1 MAKRDYYEVLGVN
14 KSASAD
20 QIKSA
25 YRKLAVK
32 YHPDKIRVI
41 KVLKKNLKKHLRPIM
56 YYPIQRENKIM
67 IILVM
72 QLLKMGVVEE
82 VVSEILIF
90 QIISLIFL
98 KTFLERVLVEAVDQE
113 GQIIEDRI

>member
-1 MAKRDYYEVLGVN
+1 
-14 KSASAD
+14 
-20 QIKSA
+20 
-25 YRKLAVK
+25 
-32 YHPDKIRVI
+32 
-41 KVLKKNLKKHLRPIM
+41 M

-72 QLLKMGVVEE
+72 QLLKMEVVEE
-82 VVSEILIF
+82 VDLEILIF

-113 GQIIEDRI
+113 GQIIGAHI

>member
-1 MAKRDYYEVLGVN
+1 M
-14 KSASAD
+14 
-20 QIKSA
+20 
-25 YRKLAVK
+25 
-32 YHPDKIRVI
+32 
-41 KVLKKNLKKHLRPIM
+41 LKKNLKKHLKHIM

-72 QLLKMGVVEE
+72 QLLKMEVVEE
-82 VVSEILIF
+82 VDLEILIF

-113 GQIIEDRI
+113 GQIIEGLILDMIYLYLWRKLFQEKNKT